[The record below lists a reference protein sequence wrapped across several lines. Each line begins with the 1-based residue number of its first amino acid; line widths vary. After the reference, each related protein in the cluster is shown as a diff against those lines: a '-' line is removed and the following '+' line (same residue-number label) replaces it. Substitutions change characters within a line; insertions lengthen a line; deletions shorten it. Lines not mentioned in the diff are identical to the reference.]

1 LILDL
6 AVVAFIG
13 FWVYRGLKR
22 GLLASLAG
30 LAGFVVAAFAAVFGF
45 RIVARPL
52 EAVLSLSSGVA
63 NLVGA
68 IAIFLTV
75 YVGFLVIGR
84 LLTRALRWTKAG
96 RLNAAA
102 GATVSGVWALSFV
115 TAVLLAISI
124 IPAPSA
130 LATQLEGSTIGKGI
144 VEEAPRWA
152 QSVARTDL
160 RRALTFFFP
169 DERRVAIIATD
180 DIRGYPEAERLLF
193 DLVNEERRARGQSL
207 LRWDERLAGA
217 GRRHARDMYRRG
229 YFGHTSPNGRTQGDR
244 LLRMGASYRTAGEN
258 LALAPTA
265 RAGHAQLMGSTRHR
279 AHILGPNFDRV
290 GIGVVLGRQ
299 GLLIVEEFTG

>member
-1 LILDL
+1 MILDL

-52 EAVLSLSSGVA
+52 EAVLSLSTGVA

-68 IAIFLTV
+68 IAIFLLV

-96 RLNAAA
+96 KLNAAA
-102 GATVSGVWALSFV
+102 GATLSGLWALSFV

-124 IPAPSA
+124 IPTPSA
-130 LATQLEGSTIGKGI
+130 LANQLEGSTIGKGI

-152 QSVARTDL
+152 QTVARTDL

-169 DERRVAIIATD
+169 DERPVAIFATD
-180 DIRGYPEAERLLF
+180 DIRAFPDAERLLF
-193 DLVNEERRARGQSL
+193 DLINHERRARGQHL
-207 LRWDERLAGA
+207 LRWDERLARA
-217 GRRHARDMYRRG
+217 GQVHARDMYRRG
-229 YFGHTSPNGRTQGDR
+229 YFDHVSPQGRSQADR
-244 LLRMGASYRTAGEN
+244 LEKAGARYRTAGEN

-279 AHILGPNFDRV
+279 AHILGPDFDRV
-290 GIGVVLGRQ
+290 GIGVILGRQ
-299 GLLIVEEFTG
+299 GLLIVEEFAG